1 LYLANEQEAD
11 MNKDRVEGMAHQAKG
26 AVKEGVGKITNNPNL
41 QGEGIAENLGGKV
54 QNNVGKLKDAAN
66 KVLKKSA

>member
-1 LYLANEQEAD
+1 